1 MARVRKRRRKK
12 VVLRVP
18 PIRLPSVRGPLIQLA
33 LVLLCMLATVN
44 GAVRVLGGG
53 DPHWLSPFWVPE
65 KVRAL
70 LALSAHGLTHGDDC
84 DKASVPGLVEQ
95 AARRHGV
102 PVQLALSVARTESS
116 FHAHAISRTGA
127 MGLMQLM
134 PGTADGL
141 GLGDPFDPT
150 ENTDGAARY
159 LAQLTRRYRGD
170 HTRAVA
176 AYNLGPGRVPT
187 SGPLALPGE
196 TRIYVQRVLGK
207 RQTEK
212 PPPAPVTASAAAL

>member
-1 MARVRKRRRKK
+1 
-12 VVLRVP
+12 LRVA
-18 PIRLPSVRGPLIQLA
+18 PSLRTA
-33 LVLLCMLATVN
+33 LLQFAVATLCMLACVN
-44 GAVRVLGGG
+44 GGVRVLGGG
-53 DPHWLSPFWVPE
+53 DPHWLSPLWVPE

-70 LALSAHGLTHGDDC
+70 LALSAHALSHGEAC
-84 DKASVPGLVEQ
+84 DRASVPELVEQ

-134 PGTADGL
+134 PGTADAL
-141 GLGDPFDPT
+141 GVRDAFDPT

-170 HTRAVA
+170 HLRAVA
-176 AYNLGPGRVPT
+176 AYNLGPGRVPQ

-196 TRIYVQRVLGK
+196 TRVYVQRVLGK
-207 RQTEK
+207 RRIEK
-212 PPPAPVTASAAAL
+212 PPAVTASAAAL